1 MALGRFRRAP
11 RFNPYLKST
20 GCIRALRLAGHTRRA
35 NNAPRFPLDTQS
47 SAVACTAM
55 VKVSNRSECSVAR
68 CLAEAAR
75 QSPWPLCLG
84 VAQLPALHQ
93 CRCVQHEEE
102 RHEECRN
109 QQ

>member
-1 MALGRFRRAP
+1 MHCNGQSLQPKRVLCGGGGRRPSGP
-11 RFNPYLKST
+11 R
-20 GCIRALRLAGHTRRA
+20 
-35 NNAPRFPLDTQS
+35 
-47 SAVACTAM
+47 
-55 VKVSNRSECSVAR
+55 
-68 CLAEAAR
+68 AEAAR